1 MDRTKSD
8 LGLNSY
14 NQYSRLGE
22 KEPENLVKR
31 IFFRILHIGIVTW
44 VLLFA
49 IWAVAAH
56 FNSPTFLPSP
66 LKTLEGIPSIAKN
79 GVLYQDIKVSLIRVL
94 KGWSMGIVFAI
105 PLGLFVG
112 RFEKVGWL
120 LDPLLNFFRFIP
132 AIGFITLFLMWF
144 GVGEGSKTALIFY
157 ATIFPVL
164 LNTIT
169 GVRSIDASLV
179 EAAES
184 LGASG
189 AKIFF
194 TIIVPSTVPN
204 VFTGVRLGL
213 SGAIISI
220 VAAEMLAASEGIG
233 YLIYTSRLY
242 YRTDWIFVGIVLL
255 GIIGFLA
262 DRFLLFLGK
271 KFLKRYGVA
280 G

>member
-14 NQYSRLGE
+14 NEYSKLG
-22 KEPENLVKR
+22 KDEPKNPLKKG
-31 IFFRILHIGIVTW
+31 FLRILRIGVITW
-44 VLLFA
+44 LLLLL
-49 IWAVAAH
+49 IWSVAAH
-56 FNSPTFLPSP
+56 FTSPTFLPGP
-66 LKTLEGIPSIAKN
+66 WKTIQGVPSIAKN
-79 GVLYQDIKVSLIRVL
+79 GILFQDIRISLIRVI
-94 KGWSMGIVFAI
+94 KGWSLGIVFAI
-105 PLGLFVG
+105 PLGLLIG
-112 RFEKVGWL
+112 RFEKFGWL
-120 LDPLLNFFRFIP
+120 LEPLLNFFRFVP

-164 LNTIT
+164 INTIT
-169 GVRSIDASLV
+169 GVHSMDASYV

-184 LGASG
+184 LGAPG

-194 TIIVPSTVPN
+194 TVIVPSTVPN
-204 VFTGVRLGL
+204 IFTGIRLGL

-255 GIIGFLA
+255 GMVGFLA
-262 DRFLLFLGK
+262 DRLLLFLGK
-271 KFLKRYGVA
+271 KFLNRYGVT